1 LANEELVVTPRFF
14 QLFFELMKQDAW
26 VLGEIRRDDIQPA
39 DNWLFS
45 RPPMIPMDSAFR
57 TTTGKPFKTLVKRG
71 QPVDYTQAGFAGVP
85 IGSWKT
91 VQALNGFEGFTA
103 FPVEIENYTQKE
115 PWYILHFWDEV
126 DCFDE
131 ARSQFKVIQPDD
143 PARPDLAGNYKS
155 VSKTLIRPEL
165 AQGKDIFRI
174 ARLTGT
180 IVVSEEVKRRF
191 EDVGVT
197 GAVFQDVTG
206 DQKTVA

>member
-1 LANEELVVTPRFF
+1 MGTRFY
-14 QLFFELMKQDAW
+14 QLFFELMNQDAW

-45 RPPMIPMDSAFR
+45 RPPMLPMDSALR
-57 TTTGKPFKTLVKRG
+57 ITTGKPFKTRVKRG

-91 VQALNGFEGFTA
+91 VQALNGVEGFTA
-103 FPVEIENYTQKE
+103 FPVEIEQFAQTE
-115 PWYILHFWDEV
+115 PWYILHFWNEV

-131 ARSQFKVIQPDD
+131 TRSQFKVIQPDD
-143 PARPDLAGNYKS
+143 PVRPDLAGNYKS
-155 VSKTLIRPEL
+155 VSKARILSEL
-165 AQGKDIFRI
+165 AHGNDIFRI

-191 EDVGVT
+191 EDAGVT
-197 GAVFQDVTG
+197 GAVFQDVT
-206 DQKTVA
+206 DD